1 MKKLRDLDDLN
12 AEELIAALIDTAGGQ
27 LEVTQ
32 NSLDKDYFGM
42 KIDIF
47 KVHELYV
54 FRLVENNGNV

>member
-1 MKKLRDLDDLN
+1 MRDLDDLN